1 MAIGRD
7 NKTEDASNMTVQQRL
22 LDAAEELFSDH
33 GFAGTSVRDIA
44 AAADCNVAAVNY
56 YFGGKDKLYHE
67 VWRRQLL
74 RMRDERLES
83 INKVMS
89 QNEEDPELEDL
100 LKSFAH
106 AFIGPL
112 VNETKARCL
121 MKLMARE
128 MIDQH
133 LPENVIVEE
142 IIRPTMAAMREA
154 LAKVCPTLHESKV
167 PLVVFSLVGQLIHAV
182 RVRAM
187 FEHTESAEMPMLD
200 LNEVINHII
209 RFSAAGIRDYAKGD
223 RE

>member
-7 NKTEDASNMTVQQRL
+7 NEIEDASNMTVQQRL

-56 YFGGKDKLYHE
+56 YFRGKDNLYHK

-74 RMRDERLES
+74 RMRDERLDS

-89 QNEEDPELEDL
+89 RNEGEPKLEDL
-100 LKSFAH
+100 LRSFAH

-133 LPENVIVEE
+133 LPENVFVEE

-182 RVRAM
+182 RVRTM
-187 FEHTESAEMPMLD
+187 FEHTDNAEMPMLN
-200 LNEVINHII
+200 LSEAVNHII
-209 RFSAAGIRDYAKGD
+209 RFSAAGIRAYAKGD
-223 RE
+223 NE